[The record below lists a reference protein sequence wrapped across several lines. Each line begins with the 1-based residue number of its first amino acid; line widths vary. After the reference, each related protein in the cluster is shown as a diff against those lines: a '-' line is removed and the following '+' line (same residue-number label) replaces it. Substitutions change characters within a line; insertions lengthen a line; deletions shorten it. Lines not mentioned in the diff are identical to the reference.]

1 LPESVDFIAEKL
13 GWKLDR
19 NTESLEPVIAA
30 KQIDTGYKPISKGM
44 ARGVHQVGR
53 GFVGDR
59 EVITLNFRAAVG
71 EPDSYD
77 QVHIDGEPGIK
88 SRISGGVNGDIATC
102 AITLNT
108 VRSILQT
115 GPGLTTMGQIP
126 PIAFFNE
133 AVV

>member
-13 GWKLDR
+13 GWKLDK
-19 NTESLEPVIAA
+19 NTESFEPVITAE
-30 KQIDTGYKPISKGM
+30 QIDTGYKPITKGM

-59 EVITLNFRAAVG
+59 EVITLNFRATVG
-71 EPDSYD
+71 EPESYD

-102 AITLNT
+102 AITLNA

-115 GPGLTTMGQIP
+115 SPGLKTMGQIP

-133 AVV
+133 AAV